1 MAINSNII
9 LAKGIKIDKAYNNVL
24 SYSESDMLNLLRQGE
39 HLIYEASN
47 YSFIDEFQNI
57 INVQVPYGDCIALNY
72 MAFQNP
78 RYNNKW
84 FFCFIDKIEYNSEKS
99 TNITFHVDSW
109 TTWFSS
115 LTLKTCYTIREHVRD
130 DTIGANRIDE
140 GLDVGEI
147 TQFGYS
153 TIAIST
159 NNYIAVQCNYTPK
172 DSGGDLYSG
181 ISVYNSNIFGTKILF
196 FPLNDYGLTDL
207 YKFLFVVAADG
218 YPSSIEQMFVV
229 PEAIFTVSQLV
240 QHHVDRTYNTANDFS
255 FDYYTYPWTYSQ
267 KDVTGTISKQ
277 YTYSDYTPKNNKC
290 YCYPYNYLYITNNI
304 GNSQIFKYEEFLTS
318 SNCPYVIEMS
328 LAVGFSA
335 RFLVRGYKGLSS
347 SQRSYDMALPVAKY
361 PTCAWSTDSYISWL
375 TANAVNVPMQITSL
389 LASGGLAAAG
399 AAAPMSAYR
408 H

>member
-72 MAFQNP
+72 MAFKNP

-130 DTIGANRIDE
+130 DTIGENRVDE

-147 TQFGYS
+147 RALSSS

-159 NNYIAVQCNYTPK
+159 NYYIAVQTNYTPE
-172 DSGGDLYSG
+172 
-181 ISVYNSNIFGTKILF
+181 N
-196 FPLNDYGLTDL
+196 
-207 YKFLFVVAADG
+207 
-218 YPSSIEQMFVV
+218 
-229 PEAIFTVSQLV
+229 
-240 QHHVDRTYNTANDFS
+240 RT
-255 FDYYTYPWTYSQ
+255 
-267 KDVTGTISKQ
+267 
-277 YTYSDYTPKNNKC
+277 
-290 YCYPYNYLYITNNI
+290 
-304 GNSQIFKYEEFLTS
+304 
-318 SNCPYVIEMS
+318 
-328 LAVGFSA
+328 
-335 RFLVRGYKGLSS
+335 R
-347 SQRSYDMALPVAKY
+347 
-361 PTCAWSTDSYISWL
+361 
-375 TANAVNVPMQITSL
+375 
-389 LASGGLAAAG
+389 
-399 AAAPMSAYR
+399 
-408 H
+408 